1 MEKVNNN
8 SEAEKTEIEAIVD
21 RGFEFSV
28 PTKGIIERLLYGK
41 RRRFKLHEPTTGA
54 LDLMAKELLEIRID
68 EDRLAQNPIGESNR
82 MVNRYSAPMVRIIA
96 ILVLNERCVKVVGYA
111 NDKPIFSRPDQRKI
125 DRLAGY
131 FLWKLKPSTLLEV
144 AKAVRVMMNIGPF
157 VKSTGLMSAE
167 LPRTTKPQADPV
179 EGDM

>member
-8 SEAEKTEIEAIVD
+8 GEAEKIETETIVD

-28 PTKGIIERLLYGK
+28 PTKGIIERLRYG
-41 RRRFKLHEPTTGA
+41 RRRHFKLHQPTTGA
-54 LDLMAKELLEIRID
+54 LDLMAKDLLQIRID
-68 EDRLAQNPIGESNR
+68 EEKLAQNPIGESNR
-82 MVNRYSAPMVRIIA
+82 MVTRYSAPMARIIA
-96 ILVLNERCVKVVGYA
+96 ILVLNERCVRVVGYS
-111 NDKPIFSRPDQRKI
+111 DGVPVFSRPDQGKI

-131 FLWKLKPSTLLEV
+131 FLWKLKPSSLLEI
-144 AKAVRVMMNIGPF
+144 ARAVRVIMNIGPF
-157 VKSTGLMSAE
+157 VKSTGLMSAD